1 MLRKFLLMI
10 YILLSTSVGF
20 SQTSEKTYINP
31 VIPGDHPD
39 PSLTKIGND
48 FYTSGSSFNPTP
60 KIYHSTDLVHW
71 EAIAQPVPASWSDYG
86 DNPGGGIWGGH
97 MVLHNGIYWH
107 YFGRGGGSMY
117 FVTAEKPE
125 GPWST
130 NPTRV
135 NPPSGLSGLGV
146 DNSIFIDDDEKWYM
160 LTKAGRQNN
169 HIIELD
175 DSGQPNGNILDLTWL
190 NPDSEG
196 NPYSWAEGPVMWKHN
211 GYYYYSFAQHLAGSQ
226 YVMRSDTL
234 TDNKEDWIVIGSN
247 IFTGST
253 GSYRTP
259 NHITEAVELDDGT
272 SWVLAHSY
280 HNDYYAQGRQGLLC
294 QVIYDNDGFP
304 TILRPSTDAVV
315 APNLKNSGN
324 PWTVPH
330 SDTFEAEK
338 LNPEWSFLGYTP
350 ARDYSLSEKPGWLKL
365 DVISRG
371 ETNTVIKNDGEHSY
385 SLITKVEFE
394 PETAF
399 DEAGLW
405 VINGPES
412 HQVKVSSTV
421 NSEMQKIIAFSFEDK
436 KYEVEYKIGH
446 VVWLKLV
453 REEHFMSGF
462 YSTDGFSWLQIGE
475 DIYAVAIDNEQ
486 TQFNNFTGNQQGLFS
501 RGKEAYFDLYIYKD
515 AYTPINAANPANK
528 FGTSVFSSRY
538 PPNSLNSINNDDWVM
553 YAGVEFGNSEYAKK
567 PDSVNVT
574 ASSATSG
581 GTIEIVLDSLN
592 STTIIGLITVENT
605 GDWNDY
611 KTFSSEVMQ
620 DVIGSHDVYLKFKGT
635 GSDNLFNIQTITYK
649 ATKRATAVSDNNY
662 GVIFNDYKLEQNFP
676 NPFNP
681 ETRIE
686 YFIPRE
692 SNVSIKVHD
701 ILGKEV
707 AILLE
712 GHHKAGDYSVYFN
725 GSGLSSGVYFYQ
737 MKSDDFVSTKK
748 FVLLN

>member
-10 YILLSTSVGF
+10 SILLVNSVGF

-71 EAIAQPVPASWSDYG
+71 EVIAQPVSASWSDYG

-135 NPPSGLSGLGV
+135 NTPSGLSGLGV

-169 HIIELD
+169 HIIELN

-272 SWVLAHSY
+272 SWVIAHSY

-294 QVIYDNDGFP
+294 QVIYDSDGFP
-304 TILRPSTDAVV
+304 TILRPSTSAVV
-315 APNLKNSGN
+315 APNLQNSGI
-324 PWTVPH
+324 PWAVPH
-330 SDTFEAEK
+330 SDTFEEET

-394 PETAF
+394 PETSF

-436 KYEVEYKIGH
+436 KYEVEYNIGP

-453 REEHFMSGF
+453 REEHFMAGF

-475 DIYAVAIDNEQ
+475 DVNAVAIDNEQ

-515 AYTPINAANPANK
+515 AYTPINAANAANK
-528 FGTSVFSSRY
+528 FGTSVFSNRY

-553 YAGVEFGNSEYAKK
+553 YAGVEFGNNEYAKK

-592 STTIIGLITVENT
+592 STAVIGVITVENT

-611 KTFSSEVMQ
+611 KTFSSEVLQ
-620 DVIGSHDVYLKFKGT
+620 DVIGFHDVYMKFKGT
-635 GSDNLFNIQTITYK
+635 GSDNLFNIQTITFK
-649 ATKRATAVSDNNY
+649 ATKRTTSVSDNNY
-662 GVIFNDYKLEQNFP
+662 GVIFNNYKLEQNFP

-686 YFIPRE
+686 YSIPRE

-712 GHHKAGDYSVYFN
+712 GHHKAGDYSVSFN
-725 GSGLSSGVYFYQ
+725 GSGLSSGIYFYQ
-737 MKSDDFVSTKK
+737 MKSDDFISTKK